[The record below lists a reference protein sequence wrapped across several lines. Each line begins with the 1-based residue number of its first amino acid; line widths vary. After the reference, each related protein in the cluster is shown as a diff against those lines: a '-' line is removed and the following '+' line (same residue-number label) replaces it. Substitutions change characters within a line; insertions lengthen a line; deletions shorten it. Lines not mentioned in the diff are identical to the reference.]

1 MSSVLQGGTKR
12 RRRSGP
18 VVAAI
23 VVVVAAGIAV
33 ALIAGGSGGG
43 GGGGKPPLADVR
55 PAVERHIPQAHP
67 GQAVRIPPPGIVLGG
82 KQLVK
87 IRLRPK
93 PGAALMFDLDT
104 GRVLWQLRPLTIRP
118 IASVTKIMTALLV
131 VERLPHNAKAMI
143 TKDALHYTGSEVGVL
158 PLGKEV
164 PVQALLYGLLLPSGN
179 DAAVALADRIA
190 GSDRKFAQLMNQRA
204 SQLHLTCTHFSS
216 SYGLQKGNRS
226 CAADLAALAR
236 IAMSKP
242 QIAHIVGHRH
252 VNIRFPIKHGHLDL
266 YSTNPLLRMNY
277 PGTIGLKTGYTDP
290 AGRCLVAIVRR
301 GGHTLGVVLLHSY
314 YPAGQA
320 MQLFKA
326 GFGTLARAR

>member
-1 MSSVLQGGTKR
+1 MR
-12 RRRSGP
+12 RRRNGP

-23 VVVVAAGIAV
+23 AMVVAAGIAV
-33 ALIAGGSGGG
+33 ALIAGGNGGS
-43 GGGGKPPLADVR
+43 GGGKPPLADVR
-55 PAVERHIPQAHP
+55 PAVGRRIPPAHP
-67 GQAVRIPPPGIVLGG
+67 GQAVRLAPPGIVLGG
-82 KQLVK
+82 PQLRVH
-87 IRLRPK
+87 LHPK
-93 PGAALMFDLDT
+93 PGAALMFDLGT
-104 GRVLWQLRPLTIRP
+104 GRVLWSLRPMTIRP
-118 IASVTKIMTALLV
+118 IASVTKIMTALLA
-131 VERLPHNAKAMI
+131 VERLPRNAKALI

-179 DAAVALADRIA
+179 DAAVALADRMA

-204 SQLHLTCTHFSS
+204 AELRLSCTHFAS

-226 CAADLAALAR
+226 CPADLAALAR
-236 IAMSKP
+236 LVMSKP
-242 QIAHIVGHRH
+242 QIAHIVNHRH
-252 VNIRFPIKHGHLDL
+252 VNISFPIKHGHLDL

-326 GFGTLARAR
+326 GFAALPR